1 MKTHQE
7 VSSSRRKCRKAH
19 FTAPSNVRYRLMR
32 ATLSKN
38 LRKTHNVRSMPV
50 KKNDEVTV
58 VKGNFKG
65 TKGKVTQVYRKRWCI
80 HIEKLSKTK
89 ANGAPVQIPIRPS
102 QCAITKMDLQWDRK
116 DLIKRKAYTLDK
128 KKGKGDKYTRQQVD

>member
-1 MKTHQE
+1 MKTHQGCLIYYSLPFKILFILE

-19 FTAPSNVRYRLMR
+19 FTAPSHVRYRLMR

-58 VKGNFKG
+58 VKGNFL
-65 TKGKVTQVYRKRWCI
+65 TNR
-80 HIEKLSKTK
+80 L
-89 ANGAPVQIPIRPS
+89 
-102 QCAITKMDLQWDRK
+102 L
-116 DLIKRKAYTLDK
+116 LIDE
-128 KKGKGDKYTRQQVD
+128 